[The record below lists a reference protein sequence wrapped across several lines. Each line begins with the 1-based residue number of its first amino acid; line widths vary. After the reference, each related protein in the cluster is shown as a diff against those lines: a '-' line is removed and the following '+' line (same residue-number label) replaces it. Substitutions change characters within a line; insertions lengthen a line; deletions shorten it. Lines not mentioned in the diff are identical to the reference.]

1 MDILNSSWLIK
12 MLEKSG
18 KTPRG
23 RLLAIFDILEDWLD
37 APNLNNQLQE
47 RINSQSDC
55 NNLRRFLMLEAVKA
69 GAAMPE
75 MLANQ
80 IFFMATAAMQDRLN
94 NQNTESIGQAKIAA
108 NALILAQ
115 IKREFYFKD
124 LSVYGVAA
132 SFLGALVVAGSL
144 FMFNLNPADFN
155 SIGLKTNQK
164 IVKVQSKFTPVKANN
179 VTYASPEDTA
189 ALIAQINLMRKGNCQ
204 LIEAIQLPDSYK
216 RVYFENI
223 VLGQISTNLAD
234 QKLVH
239 QLLEKVRCNYTP
251 MLMANSR

>member
-1 MDILNSSWLIK
+1 M
-12 MLEKSG
+12 
-18 KTPRG
+18 
-23 RLLAIFDILEDWLD
+23 
-37 APNLNNQLQE
+37 
-47 RINSQSDC
+47 
-55 NNLRRFLMLEAVKA
+55 
-69 GAAMPE
+69 
-75 MLANQ
+75 
-80 IFFMATAAMQDRLN
+80 
-94 NQNTESIGQAKIAA
+94 
-108 NALILAQ
+108 
-115 IKREFYFKD
+115 
-124 LSVYGVAA
+124 
-132 SFLGALVVAGSL
+132 VAGSL
-144 FMFNLNPADFN
+144 FLFNLNPVDFN

-164 IVKVQSKFTPVKANN
+164 IVTVHSKFTPVKANN

-251 MLMANSR
+251 MLMANSK